1 MKRIS
6 NILKLQLWISVV
18 VSLVVVVLYEN
29 NVLLPGCLAGNA
41 GAEFVLTTIMEIV
54 TICLIPLSMRL
65 YRFASIHRR
74 IIEGTRGQWL
84 FLGTVRMMMLCVPMV
99 VNTLLYYWFGFKV
112 AFGYMAIIGLVC
124 LSFVYPTETRCKSEF
139 SEE

>member
-41 GAEFVLTTIMEIV
+41 GA
-54 TICLIPLSMRL
+54 
-65 YRFASIHRR
+65 
-74 IIEGTRGQWL
+74 
-84 FLGTVRMMMLCVPMV
+84 
-99 VNTLLYYWFGFKV
+99 
-112 AFGYMAIIGLVC
+112 
-124 LSFVYPTETRCKSEF
+124 
-139 SEE
+139 